1 MIAIIRNILGTFRRF
16 SRQEEHQPGVRSSAR
31 RVCAQAAAWVFVA
44 TVAILVLG
52 ATPPLQN
59 GPLSFVL
66 GQETPPDESEPMAA
80 LKAKQKKAILKS
92 NFEKMKRN
100 AADLTVLAKSLQEE
114 IDKSNENVLSL
125 TVVEKAGKIERLAR
139 KIKEVAKGE

>member
-1 MIAIIRNILGTFRRF
+1 MITIIRNILGKFLRF
-16 SRQEEHQPGVRSSAR
+16 TQQGKQESGVKSSIG
-31 RVCAQAAAWVFVA
+31 RVCAQAATWV
-44 TVAILVLG
+44 LVVTLAAFALG
-52 ATPPLQN
+52 AAPPLQN
-59 GPLSFVL
+59 GPSSSVL
-66 GQETPPDESEPMAA
+66 GQESPPDESEPMAA

-125 TVVEKAGKIERLAR
+125 KVVEKAEKIERLAR

>member
-1 MIAIIRNILGTFRRF
+1 MITIFRFIVGKFRRF
-16 SRQEEHQPGVRSSAR
+16 SRQRKQEPEVKLSTR
-31 RVCAQAAAWVFVA
+31 RVCAQAAAWVFIA
-44 TVAILVLG
+44 TVATLVLG
-52 ATPPLQN
+52 ATPPLQS

-80 LKAKQKKAILKS
+80 LKAKEKKAILKS

-125 TVVEKAGKIERLAR
+125 KVVEKAEKIEKLAR

>member
-1 MIAIIRNILGTFRRF
+1 MIAIIRNILGKFRRF
-16 SRQEEHQPGVRSSAR
+16 SRQGKQNHAVKSSAR
-31 RVCAQAAAWVFVA
+31 RVCAPAAAWVFVA
-44 TVAILVLG
+44 TVAPFVLG
-52 ATPPLQN
+52 ARPPLQN
-59 GPLSFVL
+59 GPPPSVL
-66 GQETPPDESEPMAA
+66 GQESPPDESEPMAA

-100 AADLTVLAKSLQEE
+100 AADLAVLAKSLQDE

-125 TVVEKAGKIERLAR
+125 KVVEKAEKIERLAR

>member
-1 MIAIIRNILGTFRRF
+1 MIAIIHNILGKFRRF
-16 SRQEEHQPGVRSSAR
+16 SLQGKQNPAVKSSAR
-31 RVCAQAAAWVFVA
+31 RVCAQAAAWVLVA
-44 TVAILVLG
+44 TVATLVLG

-59 GPLSFVL
+59 GPPSSIL
-66 GQETPPDESEPMAA
+66 GQESPPDESEPMAA

-114 IDKSNENVLSL
+114 IDKSNENVFSL
-125 TVVEKAGKIERLAR
+125 KVVEKAEKIEKLAR

>member
-1 MIAIIRNILGTFRRF
+1 
-16 SRQEEHQPGVRSSAR
+16 
-31 RVCAQAAAWVFVA
+31 
-44 TVAILVLG
+44 LVLG
-52 ATPPLQN
+52 ATPPLQS

-80 LKAKQKKAILKS
+80 LKAKEKKAILKS

-114 IDKSNENVLSL
+114 IDKSNMNVLSL
-125 TVVEKAGKIERLAR
+125 KVVEKAEKIEKLAR

>member
-16 SRQEEHQPGVRSSAR
+16 SWQEERQPGVRSGASR
-31 RVCAQAAAWVFVA
+31 LCAQAAAWVFIA
-44 TVAILVLG
+44 TVATLVLG
-52 ATPPLQN
+52 ATPPLQS

-80 LKAKQKKAILKS
+80 LKAKEKKAILKS

-125 TVVEKAGKIERLAR
+125 KVVEKAEKIEKLAR